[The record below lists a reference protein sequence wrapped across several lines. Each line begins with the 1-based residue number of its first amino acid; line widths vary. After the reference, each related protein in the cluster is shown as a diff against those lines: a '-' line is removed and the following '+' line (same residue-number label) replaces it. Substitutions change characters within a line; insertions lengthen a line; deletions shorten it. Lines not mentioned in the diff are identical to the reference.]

1 MLCGDYGIGFGRVRS
16 TNEELERSTY
26 ITVDVM
32 GNENTNDVEKT
43 TTIRLADKYGYAWS
57 INDASAYYNEAGELI
72 FGGHGSNRVNHGDY
86 ILWVNAPGTSNNTV
100 GFIVDLSDKHVTSAH
115 GWDNP
120 DFLGNIAARIA
131 DEQNTTNNPVVDPT
145 VTIDITGAAATIN
158 GTAVVSGVAYPYATG
173 TELTIEVRLDAEN
186 DTLTVDGVDV
196 TGQIVDGVYTC
207 TLTIT
212 GNNEITIVGS
222 NKTAGNTITF
232 VNDGLT
238 MFNEVALGDMHE
250 GMITGVTA
258 ETYSLVKGVDFVDY
272 TNLADPDTGRVVKL
286 QVALDAAFEN
296 ELEADANGNY
306 TVPVNG
312 ADVTIYLNYYL
323 AEDDNANGDP
333 GVTPPGDNNP
343 DDGWND
349 NEGIGTDTPNPAARL
364 LAKVESANKNIRY
377 WFFVPAGDNE
387 VKVVNAD
394 ETVKVTVAA
403 HKATDDEIATAS
415 DAIKAK
421 IDADNG
427 EHDVW
432 VLTFDTIGTVY
443 ETPVTKSRNTAT
455 QPPVNELLPYRA
467 APTGAGGAYEF
478 YGYKDKVVLTEDEA
492 KTALAVALSDDDLK
506 LKASDISIATNGLT
520 AYYTDAKGATKT
532 VALAPKGVDNTYG
545 HWTATKELFAIS
557 YKGEVIYY
565 AYDGERS
572 VKFSGMD
579 DGYVAWNDGTVVT
592 TAVLEVADG
601 TTTLSSFNLKKDSA
615 LGNVIKVSVSNG
627 RYQYKSE
634 GTWSSDQT
642 DSYVVPG
649 TEIRFWIGA
658 SNIDSPIEENGLYR
672 AAINKNTIKTM
683 TGAEVNEATSSGNV
697 MVEIGALTVD
707 MAEKGVADLSIKRV
721 YNVNLNDQPMGAY
734 AEDEAI
740 LAGKAGLAKDDVAAS
755 ETTACINCGRC
766 VSACPEQIIPTRL
779 AKMAG
784 HGDMAGFEKWNGMEC
799 IECGSCSYICPA
811 KIPLAQSI
819 RTMKKQI
826 LAERRKKK

>member
-1 MLCGDYGIGFGRVRS
+1 
-16 TNEELERSTY
+16 
-26 ITVDVM
+26 
-32 GNENTNDVEKT
+32 
-43 TTIRLADKYGYAWS
+43 
-57 INDASAYYNEAGELI
+57 
-72 FGGHGSNRVNHGDY
+72 
-86 ILWVNAPGTSNNTV
+86 
-100 GFIVDLSDKHVTSAH
+100 
-115 GWDNP
+115 
-120 DFLGNIAARIA
+120 
-131 DEQNTTNNPVVDPT
+131 
-145 VTIDITGAAATIN
+145 
-158 GTAVVSGVAYPYATG
+158 
-173 TELTIEVRLDAEN
+173 
-186 DTLTVDGVDV
+186 
-196 TGQIVDGVYTC
+196 
-207 TLTIT
+207 
-212 GNNEITIVGS
+212 
-222 NKTAGNTITF
+222 
-232 VNDGLT
+232 

-286 QVALDAAFEN
+286 PVALDAAFEN

-455 QPPVNELLPYRA
+455 QPPVDENELLPYRA
-467 APTGAGGAYEF
+467 APTGNNGAYEF

-565 AYDGERS
+565 AYDGES
-572 VKFSGMD
+572 NVKFSGMD

-601 TTTLSSFNLKKDSA
+601 TTTLSSFDLKKDSA

-740 LAGKAGLAKDDVAAS
+740 LAGKAGLAKDDVVFARENEKGDGTGKWAYLLS
-755 ETTACINCGRC
+755 DSTKKVS
-766 VSACPEQIIPTRL
+766 VSAADNDHEEAYFTLNSDLIAKAYDKRTVDIYSGSSVKFSGDANGSLVVKYGEETSVEQTVGKDYEYYVAQGATVVLTSGENSKAYEVTVGNAEPVTKGIPSASAPTTVEIEVGEEDIIIKEVTAYETLVVSFSANINGDAVGSSTPWSSLFVSVWNGNVSAIENKTADSVVDATAGDPRPTGNFT
-779 AKMAG
+779 AG
-784 HGDMAGFEKWNGMEC
+784 HDYIITISDLKAADGYTLSTLTNESVTLNTALTGWSLLNTVVNYDS
-799 IECGSCSYICPA
+799 GSGSLELVLTVHINS
-811 KIPLAQSI
+811 L
-819 RTMKKQI
+819 
-826 LAERRKKK
+826 